1 MKVKLKELGSISTGN
16 TPSKSNPKFYES
28 KDIGF
33 VKPDIISDN
42 KIDSIATT
50 MEYISD
56 AARDKARIVKENAV
70 FVTCI
75 GSIGKVGIATY
86 GELAFNQQI
95 NAIEPNENVL
105 PKYLAYNIFSNKEK
119 LKAIANAPVVP
130 IINKSQFGEFEITI
144 HESIEQQQ
152 EIVNQLD
159 LLNDIIE
166 KQNKRLELLDD
177 LIKSRFVEM
186 FGNLNNTQFDTKSIE
201 ELCVFV
207 KDGTHQT
214 PEYTEDKES
223 GYRFLSSKDVTKGV
237 IDWSKIK
244 YIPAYLHE
252 ELYKRISPQKGDL
265 LLAKNGTT
273 GIAAIVDTD
282 DIFDIYVSLALLRFN
297 EGNNVKYLWAAI
309 NSDDTQRQFNFSL
322 KGVGV
327 PNLHLGE
334 IRKTKI
340 IVPPINLQNEF
351 AIFVEHIDKLK
362 VKVQKALDETQTLF
376 DSLMQKYF
384 G

>member
-1 MKVKLKELGSISTGN
+1 MKQLL
-16 TPSKSNPKFYES
+16 
-28 KDIGF
+28 KDIATIGAGQGAPQGDKNYCTNGTPF
-33 VKPDIISDN
+33 VKAGN
-42 KIDSIATT
+42 
-50 MEYISD
+50 
-56 AARDKARIVKENAV
+56 
-70 FVTCI
+70 
-75 GSIGKVGIATY
+75 
-86 GELAFNQQI
+86 LQ
-95 NAIEPNENVL
+95 
-105 PKYLAYNIFSNKEK
+105 
-119 LKAIANAPVVP
+119 
-130 IINKSQFGEFEITI
+130 
-144 HESIEQQQ
+144 
-152 EIVNQLD
+152 
-159 LLNDIIE
+159 
-166 KQNKRLELLDD
+166 ELLDGKD
-177 LIKSRFVEM
+177 INSIQQVSKEVAQKHKLKVYPKGTILFAKSGMSCMKGLVYVLPQEAHVVSHLACITPNYDISEYLRFYFSFHKPNRLIKDAAYPSISLSDIGNLEIDMKTDLERNVIIKKLQCIESVISLRQEELCQLDNLIKSRFVEL
-186 FGNLNNTQFDTKSIE
+186 FGDLNNTQFDVKSIE

-214 PEYTEDKES
+214 PEYTENKES
-223 GYRFLSSKDVTKGV
+223 GYKFLSSKDVTKGV

-309 NSDDTQRQFNFSL
+309 NSDDTQRQFNSSL

-334 IRKTKI
+334 IKKTKI

-351 AIFVEHIDKLK
+351 ATFVNHIDKLK
-362 VKVQKALDETQTLF
+362 FEVQKSLEKTQLLF
-376 DSLMQKYF
+376 DSLMQEYF